1 MYVCVLVL
9 LLIVSIW
16 FEQFDMN
23 FETQLSSVFESR
35 SFVVLVILCNL
46 FVFLWFI
53 CS

>member
-23 FETQLSSVFESR
+23 FETQLSFVFKSR
-35 SFVVLVILCNL
+35 SFVVLVIFCNL